1 MRMRK
6 LVAAA
11 AMSAAL
17 ALTVVGCSSS
27 GANTSSTGSNGVKV
41 PDFTA
46 KPAKTLSIE
55 GVNPTDEVA
64 KSRVSYADSKLKSAG
79 VSVSLNKATF
89 DPQKFTAQIASGKV
103 PDLIY
108 MDRAQ
113 VATYASKGLVIPL
126 DQCFKD
132 NNVDA
137 TKAYYPAILDA
148 VKYQGDTYAI
158 PEFWQTNAIMLNQRV
173 LKKAGVTAD
182 DFNMK
187 DPDAVL
193 AAAKKVY
200 QASGGKPSV
209 IGFDPAVSGGNA
221 NVWLFAFGGGLV
233 DSKGK
238 PTLNSAANI
247 KAFTWLKQL
256 YDEQGGYAK
265 AASFINTFDY
275 FGDNN
280 QYVKDQVG
288 GELVQQWYPAVLT
301 AVASKIDISA
311 VPLTNTSGQPIGVA
325 DGNGYAIPTASKNP
339 QAACQ
344 WALDMTSTTA
354 WNKAATAR
362 LATDAK
368 QNPNIFTG
376 LFTGSPAADKAINA
390 KQTYGGIAGFQQV
403 EQAFNQT
410 LTNGVSW
417 GSSPVGQQVTT
428 ELTNAVAPAMTGSK
442 SVKQALDDAQTAAL
456 RDYNQAKK
464 K

>member
-27 GANTSSTGSNGVKV
+27 GSNTSTGSNGAKV
-41 PDFTA
+41 PNFTA
-46 KPAKTLSIE
+46 KPAKTLTVE

-64 KSRVSYADSKLKSAG
+64 KSRVDYATSKLKSQG
-79 VSVSLNKATF
+79 VTVSLNKATF
-89 DPQKFTAQIASGKV
+89 DAQKFTAQIASGKV

-108 MDRAQ
+108 MGRSQ
-113 VATYASKGLVIPL
+113 VATFASKGLVTPL
-126 DQCFKD
+126 DECFKD
-132 NNVDA
+132 NDVNP

-148 VKYQGDTYAI
+148 VKYHGDTYAI

-173 LKKAGVTAD
+173 LQKAGVTAE

-209 IGFDPAVSGGNA
+209 LGLDPAVSGGNA

-233 DSKGK
+233 DSNGK
-238 PTLNSAANI
+238 PTLNSDANI

-256 YDEQGGYAK
+256 YDEQGGYAQ
-265 AASFINTFDY
+265 AASFVNTFDY

-288 GELVQQWYPAVLT
+288 AELVQQWYPAVLT
-301 AVASKIDISA
+301 AVASKVDISA

-325 DGNGYAIPTASKNP
+325 DGSAYAIPSASKNP

-344 WALDMTSTTA
+344 WALDMTSATA
-354 WNKAATAR
+354 WDKAADAR
-362 LATDAK
+362 LATDAR
-368 QNPNIFTG
+368 QDPNIFTG
-376 LFTGSPAADKAINA
+376 LFTGSPTADKSINA
-390 KQTYGGIAGFQQV
+390 KQTSAGIPGFQQV

-417 GSSPVGQQVTT
+417 GSSPVGQQVAT
-428 ELTNAVAPAMTGSK
+428 ELTNAVTPAMTGTK

-456 RDYNQAKK
+456 RDYQASKK
-464 K
+464 

>member
-1 MRMRK
+1 MRK
-6 LVAAA
+6 VVAAA
-11 AMSAAL
+11 AVSAAL
-17 ALTVVGCSSS
+17 ALTVAGCSSGSTSTS
-27 GANTSSTGSNGVKV
+27 GTGSNGVKV
-41 PDFTA
+41 PDFSA
-46 KPAKTLSIE
+46 KPAKTLLVE

-64 KSRVSYADSKLKSAG
+64 TSRVDYADAKLKSAG
-79 VSVSLNKATF
+79 VTVTLNKTTF

-108 MDRAQ
+108 MDRAD
-113 VATYASKGLVIPL
+113 VATYASKGLVVPL
-126 DQCFKD
+126 DQCFKQ
-132 NNVDA
+132 NKVTA
-137 TKAYYPAILDA
+137 TSAYYPAILDA

-173 LKKAGVTAD
+173 LQKAGVTAA

-187 DPDAVL
+187 DPNEVL
-193 AAAKKVY
+193 VAAKKVY
-200 QASGGKPSV
+200 QSSGGKPTV
-209 IGFDPAVSGGNA
+209 MGFDPAVSGGNA

-233 DSKGK
+233 DSSGK

-265 AASFINTFDY
+265 AASFVNTFDY
-275 FGDNN
+275 FGNNN

-288 GELVQQWYPAVLT
+288 AELVQQWYPAVLT
-301 AVASKIDISA
+301 AVASKIDISG
-311 VPLTNTSGQPIGVA
+311 VPLTNTQGQPIGVA

-354 WNKAATAR
+354 WNKATTAR

-368 QNPNIFTG
+368 QNPDIFTG
-376 LFTGSPAADKAINA
+376 LFTGSPSADKAINA
-390 KQTYGGIAGFQQV
+390 KQSYAGNTGFQQV

-417 GSSPVGQQVTT
+417 GSSPVGQQVAT
-428 ELTNAVAPAMTGSK
+428 ELSNAVEPAMTGSK
-442 SVKQALDDAQTAAL
+442 TVTQALDAAQTAAMT
-456 RDYNQAKK
+456 DYNQAQKK
-464 K
+464 

>member
-1 MRMRK
+1 MA
-6 LVAAA
+6 VAAV
-11 AMSAAL
+11 SAAL
-17 ALTVVGCSSS
+17 ALTVAGCTSS
-27 GANTSSTGSNGVKV
+27 GSSTSTGSNGVKI
-41 PDFTA
+41 PNFTA
-46 KPAKTLSIE
+46 KPGTSLTVE

-64 KSRVSYADSKLKSAG
+64 TSRVDYADAQLKSEG
-79 VSVSLNKATF
+79 VTVTLNKTTF
-89 DPQKFTAQIASGKV
+89 DPQKFTAQIASGQV

-108 MDRAQ
+108 MDRAD

-126 DQCFKD
+126 DQCFAQNK
-132 NNVDA
+132 V
-137 TKAYYPAILDA
+137 TPTSAYYPAILDS
-148 VKYQGDTYAI
+148 VKYQGDIYAV

-173 LKKAGVTAD
+173 LQKAGVTAA

-187 DPDAVL
+187 DPNEVL

-200 QASGGKPSV
+200 KSSGGKPTV
-209 IGFDPAVSGGNA
+209 MGFDPAVSGGNA

-233 DSKGK
+233 DSNGK
-238 PTLNSAANI
+238 PDLNSAANI

-265 AASFINTFDY
+265 AASFVNTFNY
-275 FGDNN
+275 FGNNN
-280 QYVKDQVG
+280 QYVEDQVG
-288 GELVQQWYPAVLT
+288 AELVQQWYPAVLT
-301 AVASKIDISA
+301 AVASKIDISG
-311 VPLTNTSGQPIGVA
+311 VPLTNTQGQPIGVA
-325 DGNGYAIPTASKNP
+325 DGSGYAIPTASKNP

-368 QNPNIFTG
+368 QTPDIFTG

-390 KQTYGGIAGFQQV
+390 KETSAGNAGFAQV
-403 EQAFNQT
+403 EQAFNET

-428 ELTNAVAPAMTGSK
+428 ELTNAVEPAMTGTQSI
-442 SVKQALDDAQTAAL
+442 TAAL
-456 RDYNQAKK
+456 NAAQQAALTDYNQAVKK
-464 K
+464 